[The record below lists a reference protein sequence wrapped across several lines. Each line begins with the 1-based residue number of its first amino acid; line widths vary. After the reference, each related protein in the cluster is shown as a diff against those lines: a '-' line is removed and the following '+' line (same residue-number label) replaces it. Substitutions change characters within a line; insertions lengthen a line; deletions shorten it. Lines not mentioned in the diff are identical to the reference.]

1 VSPVAKPLAW
11 VKLAPHAPVIR
22 RTATEFQV
30 GLDPRTALVFDGWGF
45 GVVLDALDGQHSADA
60 LRALGQASGLTG
72 QQLTWTVSRLRDA
85 GLLVAPRDPDVT
97 TRRVRLI
104 GAGPVGAHVA
114 GHLAA
119 TGVELHIYDDDP
131 PDPMLYPAAGALARR
146 SDALC
151 AAIATPAQPVS
162 HWSKPETVP
171 MDLTVICLEGPE
183 VDRVITDHLVRSDQ
197 PHLLVR
203 SSGDGVCVGP
213 LVLPGLTSCVQCAD
227 LARRDADPHWPIVLA
242 QLSRLRLSPP
252 PMLLSWAASVAA
264 VQALCFLRGG
274 APETVG
280 STLEL
285 SATDLITRMRT
296 WPAHAECGCGWM
308 SPTE

>member
-1 VSPVAKPLAW
+1 M
-11 VKLAPHAPVIR
+11 
-22 RTATEFQV
+22 
-30 GLDPRTALVFDGWGF
+30 
-45 GVVLDALDGQHSADA
+45 
-60 LRALGQASGLTG
+60 
-72 QQLTWTVSRLRDA
+72 
-85 GLLVAPRDPDVT
+85 
-97 TRRVRLI
+97 
-104 GAGPVGAHVA
+104 
-114 GHLAA
+114 
-119 TGVELHIYDDDP
+119 HIYDDDP
-131 PDPMLYPAAGALARR
+131 PDPTLYPAAGALARR

-151 AAIATPAQPVS
+151 RRVCQPVAQPVS

-227 LARRDADPHWPIVLA
+227 LARRDADPHWPVVLA
-242 QLSRLRLSPP
+242 QLSRLRLNPP

-274 APETVG
+274 APETAG

-308 SPTE
+308 CPTEWVRE